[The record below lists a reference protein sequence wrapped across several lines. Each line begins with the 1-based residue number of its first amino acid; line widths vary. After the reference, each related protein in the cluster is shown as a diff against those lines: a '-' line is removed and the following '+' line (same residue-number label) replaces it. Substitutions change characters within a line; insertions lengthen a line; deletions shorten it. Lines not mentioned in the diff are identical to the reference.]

1 MIFRAQQFELYKAD
15 GQTVC
20 GIGVEWTEARTGIEG
35 FLEFL
40 ATVFAIVGLMAGL
53 GGLVASSAVSGPP
66 AGPVFAVAVLFFG
79 LFWATMRASV
89 NMPGQV
95 NWMEFH
101 EDGRITASWDKSVWK
116 LRVEDIRNIEAEQL
130 KQKTS
135 DEDCPYTHGVR
146 FITRRG
152 KVLRV
157 ARNIEPDDAITLA
170 VILSETIE
178 ALRYPQITASI
189 NGKEIAVW

>member
-20 GIGVEWTEARTGIEG
+20 GIGVEWTEARTGVEG
-35 FLEFL
+35 LLEFM
-40 ATVFAIVGLMAGL
+40 AKGFVIVGLMAGV

-66 AGPVFAVAVLFFG
+66 AGLAFAIAILFFG
-79 LFWATMRASV
+79 LFWVTARASV
-89 NMPGQV
+89 NMPGKV

-101 EDGRITASWDKSVWK
+101 EDGRIAASWDRVEWK

-130 KQKTS
+130 KQKKS
-135 DEDCPYTHGVR
+135 DEDSPYTHGVR

-152 KVLRV
+152 KVVRV

-189 NGKEIAVW
+189 NGKEMAVW

>member
-20 GIGVEWTEARTGIEG
+20 GIGVEWTEARTFAEGVLEFVAKG
-35 FLEFL
+35 FLLVGAL
-40 ATVFAIVGLMAGL
+40 AGAGAF
-53 GGLVASSAVSGPP
+53 VASNATSGPP
-66 AGPVFAVAVLFFG
+66 AGPVFAVAVLFLG

-101 EDGRITASWDKSVWK
+101 EDGRIAASWDRVEWK

-130 KQKTS
+130 KQKKTE
-135 DEDCPYTHGVR
+135 EDSPYTHGVR
-146 FITRRG
+146 LITRRG
-152 KVLRV
+152 KVVRV

-178 ALRYPQITASI
+178 ALRYPQITATI
-189 NGKEIAVW
+189 NGKEVAVW